1 MAHKQTY
8 LFARKP
14 GLESRLDTLARF
26 VKILAVLIA
35 VFVLGGSWEEW
46 LPASARVMLVI
57 NVVAGLLFAWVAA
70 AILNLL
76 AEHLRL
82 RRSELE
88 LEYDGDLEREA
99 EYRSR
104 CSACAKPIF
113 VTDAR
118 CTNCG
123 AEFDEIEP
131 PAGSDAFA

>member
-14 GLESRLDTLARF
+14 GLESRLDSLARF
-26 VKILAVLIA
+26 VKILAVLIT
-35 VFVLGGSWEEW
+35 VYVLGVSWDEW

-57 NVVAGLLFAWVAA
+57 NVVAGLLFAWIFA

-104 CSACAKPIF
+104 CSECARPIF
-113 VTDAR
+113 NTDAR

-123 AEFDEIEP
+123 AVFDEIEP
-131 PAGSDAFA
+131 PAGSDAS